1 MLKDILAT
9 IILTFGVQVCMLY
22 ISMFVQVEV
31 ESI

>member
-9 IILTFGVQVCMLY
+9 IILTLGVQVWVLY

-31 ESI
+31 ELI